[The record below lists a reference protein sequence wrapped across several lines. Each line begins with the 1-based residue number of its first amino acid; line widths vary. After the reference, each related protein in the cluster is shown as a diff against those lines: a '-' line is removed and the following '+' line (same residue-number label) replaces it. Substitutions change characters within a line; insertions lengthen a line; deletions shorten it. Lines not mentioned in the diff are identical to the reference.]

1 MEKVVSHEKQILQ
14 GKQKT
19 VLILL
24 NEKLYLQNSYKTSIL
39 ALQNV
44 FKVSYYIFVN
54 NIIIVYKGDS
64 KMHDIS
70 CP

>member
-19 VLILL
+19 VLTLL
-24 NEKLYLQNSYKTSIL
+24 NEMLYLQNSYKTSIL

-44 FKVSYYIFVN
+44 FKVSYYFCVN

-64 KMHDIS
+64 KMHDIW